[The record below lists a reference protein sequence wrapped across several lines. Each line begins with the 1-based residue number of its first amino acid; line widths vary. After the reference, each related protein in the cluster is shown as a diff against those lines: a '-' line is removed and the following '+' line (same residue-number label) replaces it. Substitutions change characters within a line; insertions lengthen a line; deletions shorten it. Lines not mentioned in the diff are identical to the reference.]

1 MNRMKAK
8 RLTVLTPKGS
18 AGNGPAG
25 LARKADGLPRI
36 EEIARDER
44 DRDAG
49 QDVADDE
56 VLRQSRDHR
65 AQADDDHE
73 LAEVVDEEPK
83 ETVDVAGDKP
93 GGRAR
98 ASAWGRSVT
107 SFSIATVLREVEQGM
122 RQGSCPAGPNRL
134 DWPAMALS
142 KKDQEFYED
151 KLSVKWAGFLFLYTA
166 LVGAVGFPGA
176 AYLEDAKAG
185 MTGMWTVRILT
196 NLVAEGFLLGIVVA
210 VTMYLAF
217 KLLLQLGW
225 LPSRR

>member
-1 MNRMKAK
+1 
-8 RLTVLTPKGS
+8 
-18 AGNGPAG
+18 
-25 LARKADGLPRI
+25 
-36 EEIARDER
+36 
-44 DRDAG
+44 
-49 QDVADDE
+49 
-56 VLRQSRDHR
+56 
-65 AQADDDHE
+65 
-73 LAEVVDEEPK
+73 
-83 ETVDVAGDKP
+83 
-93 GGRAR
+93 
-98 ASAWGRSVT
+98 
-107 SFSIATVLREVEQGM
+107 
-122 RQGSCPAGPNRL
+122 
-134 DWPAMALS
+134 MALS